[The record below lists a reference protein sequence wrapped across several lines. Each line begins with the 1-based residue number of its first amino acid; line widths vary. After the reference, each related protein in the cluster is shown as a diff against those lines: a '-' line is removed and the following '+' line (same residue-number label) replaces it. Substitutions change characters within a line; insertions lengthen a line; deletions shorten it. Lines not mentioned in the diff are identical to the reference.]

1 MYIIPF
7 FSSTFLTLPNP
18 NPNALG
24 AIGIPPYQQC
34 LSSAPNTCSPC
45 RISNLQI
52 QIGGQNLYL
61 EPQQQNIHFYNQN
74 FLSLMGN
81 INGNS
86 LKSKFFSGQIT
97 KSMWEKCYG
106 VVTVNLEKV
115 NSETEDNL
123 MKSFQISFKN
133 DSPNSLYHDF
143 IIIVSYQSELYVDR
157 GTGTVTSPESG

>member
-7 FSSTFLTLPNP
+7 FSSTFPAGL
-18 NPNALG
+18 NACN
-24 AIGIPPYQQC
+24 ISPYQQC

-52 QIGGQNLYL
+52 QIGGQNIFI
-61 EPQQQNIHFYNQN
+61 EPLQQNTHFYNDN
-74 FLSLMGN
+74 FLSLQGN

-97 KSMWEKCYG
+97 KSMWEKAYG
-106 VVTVNLEKV
+106 VITLSLEKV

-123 MKSFQISFKN
+123 MKSFQITFKN
-133 DSPNSLYHDF
+133 DSPAGLYHDF
-143 IIIVSYQSELYVDR
+143 IIIVTYQSELYIDR
-157 GTGTVTSPESG
+157 STGVVTSPNA